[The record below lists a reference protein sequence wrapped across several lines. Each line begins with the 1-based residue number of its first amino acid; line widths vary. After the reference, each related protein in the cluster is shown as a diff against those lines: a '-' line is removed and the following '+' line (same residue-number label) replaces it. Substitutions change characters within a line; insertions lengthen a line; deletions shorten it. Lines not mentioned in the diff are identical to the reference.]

1 MNNKQKLKD
10 INRAIVC
17 LTSDIRDMQIE
28 KSELRQKSLLLRA
41 EIDGLVPGETILRST
56 RRAGPLG
63 QFQGYYSKFGSSSRW
78 ANVLLV
84 NKDGKVG
91 KRKTIFYDWEKVES

>member
-1 MNNKQKLKD
+1 MSKKQKLKD
-10 INRAIVC
+10 IERAIVC

-28 KSELRQKSLLLRA
+28 KSELRQKALLLRA

-56 RRAGPLG
+56 RTRTELG
-63 QFQGYYSKFGSSSRW
+63 QFQSYYTKWGGHSKW
-78 ANVLLV
+78 VNVLLL